1 MSAHIIILGF
11 VQGVGMRRFI
21 AKKANQLGLSGWV
34 KNLPDSRVEVLVQ
47 GDKEKIVE
55 LSYKPEFGAREMRR
69 VMQDTVENSIAKAL
83 LAETITKG
91 DKIEINPDNFEV
103 VKIQ

>member
-55 LSYKPEFGAREMRR
+55 LIKIIEQGNIFSDVKD
-69 VMQDTVENSIAKAL
+69 VVVEW
-83 LAETITKG
+83 AE
-91 DKIEINPDNFEV
+91 DKETLNDFLIL
-103 VKIQ
+103 